1 MIDAQIYKNADGDV
15 FCFEIHNHGEPIV
28 CSAVSA
34 LALNV
39 INSIN
44 SLTSFTTEDFEY
56 EYDESGYLYFEA
68 YSHQNTTKEKNVALL
83 LNSFWLGIAG
93 IYESYKNQINL
104 TVVD

>member
-1 MIDAQIYKNADGDV
+1 MIDAQIYKNTDGDV
-15 FCFEIHNHGEPIV
+15 FSFEIQNHGEPIV
-28 CSAVSA
+28 CAAVSA

-44 SLTSFTTEDFEY
+44 SLTSFTTEDFTYEY
-56 EYDESGYLYFEA
+56 EDDGYLYFEA

-93 IYESYKNQINL
+93 IYQSYPDQIKL

>member
-1 MIDAQIYKNADGDV
+1 MIDAQIYKNSDGDV
-15 FCFEIHNHGEPIV
+15 FSFEIQNHGEPVV

-44 SLTSFTTEDFEY
+44 SLTSFTTEDFHYEY
-56 EYDESGYLYFEA
+56 EADGYLYFEA
-68 YSHQNTTKEKNVALL
+68 YSHQNTTKDKNVALL

-93 IYESYKNQINL
+93 IYQSYPDEINL
-104 TVVD
+104 TVID